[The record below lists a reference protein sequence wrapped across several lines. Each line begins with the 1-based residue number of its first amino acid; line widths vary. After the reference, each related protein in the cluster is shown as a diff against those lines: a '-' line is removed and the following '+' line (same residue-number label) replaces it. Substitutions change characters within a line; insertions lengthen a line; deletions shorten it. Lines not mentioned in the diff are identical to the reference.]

1 MQLARLAAKVLL
13 TLVVLC
19 ETGVAW
25 RLWRHGPPMEMVPTG
40 EQSFK
45 VVRIP
50 LSASDWTIFAA
61 VIALQVA
68 LVVFLWRSRRK
79 VAGTLPAKG

>member
-1 MQLARLAAKVLL
+1 MQLARLVAKVLL
-13 TLVVLC
+13 TFIVLC

-25 RLWRHGPPMEMVPTG
+25 RLWRHGPPTEMAATG

-50 LSASDWTIFAA
+50 LSASDWMIFTA
-61 VIALQVA
+61 VIAVQVA
-68 LVVFLWRSRRK
+68 LVVFLWRSRRNRRN
-79 VAGTLPAKG
+79 ATG

>member
-1 MQLARLAAKVLL
+1 MRLARLAAKVLL
-13 TLVVLC
+13 NLIVLC

-25 RLWRHGPPMEMVPTG
+25 RLWRHGPPMEMVTTG
-40 EQSFK
+40 EQLFNW
-45 VVRIP
+45 VRIP

-68 LVVFLWRSRRK
+68 LVWFLWWSRRK
-79 VAGTLPAKG
+79 ICGVMLPKT

>member
-13 TLVVLC
+13 TFIVLC

-25 RLWRHGPPMEMVPTG
+25 RLWRHGPPMELVTTG
-40 EQSFK
+40 EQLFK
-45 VVRIP
+45 WVRIP
-50 LSASDWTIFAA
+50 LSASDWTLLAA

-68 LVVFLWRSRRK
+68 LVAFLWWSRRK
-79 VAGTLPAKG
+79 AVGMLPAKG